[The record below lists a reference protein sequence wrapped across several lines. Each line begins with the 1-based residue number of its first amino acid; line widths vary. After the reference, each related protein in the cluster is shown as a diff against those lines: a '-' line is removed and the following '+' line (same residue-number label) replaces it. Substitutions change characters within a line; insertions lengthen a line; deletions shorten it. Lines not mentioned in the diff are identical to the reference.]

1 MDPSDDSTVSSL
13 CSSFDVPNSPQPPF
27 SSLSR
32 LHLHLNSPTHLLPVR
47 ICLAGPRALLYLRFS
62 LLPADLVRI
71 HSPNDE
77 KRTWYTEQAYFF
89 KEIKEKVSFPTC
101 FFSSKLSHLNDMD
114 SSRTTDRSSL
124 PFLPPAQ
131 RRPCARLGPVPV
143 VPFLPLL
150 PPGAAPWPRPPR
162 GGRCQRGPGGLPAP
176 RPTGGPRKVG
186 GAGRGGRAGPGDE
199 GGGQVKEP
207 NRFSASFAFPKVR

>member
-1 MDPSDDSTVSSL
+1 MTKKGRGIRSKHIFSKKSKKKCPFQRVS
-13 CSSFDVPNSPQPPF
+13 
-27 SSLSR
+27 
-32 LHLHLNSPTHLLPVR
+32 
-47 ICLAGPRALLYLRFS
+47 LAANCHIQMIY
-62 LLPADLVRI
+62 
-71 HSPNDE
+71 
-77 KRTWYTEQAYFF
+77 
-89 KEIKEKVSFPTC
+89 
-101 FFSSKLSHLNDMD
+101 MD

-131 RRPCARLGPVPV
+131 RRPCARLGPVPS
-143 VPFLPLL
+143 VPLLPLL

-176 RPTGGPRKVG
+176 RPPGGPRQVG
-186 GAGRGGRAGPGDE
+186 GDRRGGRAGPGDE